1 MIGWGEV
8 LNAEQINQLVAFIRK
23 LTDAE
28 TAATAGPVSFASDVL
43 PIFDAKCAI
52 CHGIAGGWDASSYE
66 AVMNT
71 GDNAPAVIPGDPE
84 GSLLA
89 KKLLG
94 TQEQGAVMP
103 PAGALAAQET
113 QLILNWIAAG
123 ALDN

>member
-1 MIGWGEV
+1 
-8 LNAEQINQLVAFIRK
+8 
-23 LTDAE
+23 
-28 TAATAGPVSFASDVL
+28 
-43 PIFDAKCAI
+43 
-52 CHGIAGGWDASSYE
+52 
-66 AVMNT
+66 MNT